1 MFKINSIF
9 FLFASL
15 CASLSFP
22 LSAQEPAVN
31 KDSVKI
37 SLNLKNIVDL
47 AISQSSS
54 LKSAQNQHV
63 SYYWRYRNFSKQFL
77 PNLIL
82 NGTLPN
88 YTQSTVPV
96 TQPDGSIEFKQ
107 VSNLTMNSNLY
118 LNQYIPLTGTQIY
131 ASTSFSR
138 VQDYNKNSTLFS
150 GSPFSIGFYQPIFA
164 YNWMK
169 WTKKAEPMIYDESQK
184 NFIQTIEAIAYTATS
199 YFFNYLRIQT
209 NYNLA
214 KSSFDNSSDNLKI
227 AQVKKKLGQISEN
240 DFSRIELSVLN
251 AQKSMNSAKM
261 ELKNA
266 DFTLKSYIGL
276 DQKVNIEL
284 QMPLLITLFDIDPKK
299 ALKEAREN
307 RSEQVYYQRRLISA
321 ESQLTQAKRSSG
333 LTAALSGNYGLS
345 NSAETFQGIY
355 SQPLNQRML
364 QLSFSI
370 PILDWGKAASSVK
383 MAESNRDLVSFDVK
397 QSFEDFDRG
406 VIVQVEQFS
415 LLKDQL
421 KTAEEA
427 DKVAANGYIIALKK
441 FKNGEITITDMNI
454 ASSERVTGKLDYI
467 NSLAT
472 YWLAFYRLRMLTL
485 FDFELDQKI
494 FYDNPMLAG
503 EIKIKETL
511 IHKK

>member
-1 MFKINSIF
+1 MLYRLYIQLIV
-9 FLFASL
+9 SL
-15 CASLSFP
+15 LCLTP
-22 LSAQEPAVN
+22 IIRLSAQEPITKN
-31 KDSVKI
+31 DSAGLGL
-37 SLNLKNIVDL
+37 SLRNIVDL

-54 LKSAQNQHV
+54 LKYAQNQHV

-88 YTQSTVPV
+88 YTQSTVPI

-107 VSNLTMNSNLY
+107 VSNLTINSNLY

-131 ASTSFSR
+131 ASTTFSR
-138 VQDYNKNSTLFS
+138 VQDYNKSNTLFS
-150 GSPFSIGFYQPIFA
+150 GSPFSIGFNQPIFA

-169 WTKKAEPMIYDESQK
+169 WTKITEPMIYDESQK
-184 NFIQTIEAIAYTATS
+184 NFIQTIEGIAYNATS

-209 NYNLA
+209 NFNLA
-214 KSSFDNSSDNLKI
+214 KSSYDNSSDNLKI
-227 AQVKKKLGQISEN
+227 AQIKKKLGQISEN

-261 ELKNA
+261 DLKNA

-276 DQKVNIEL
+276 DQKEKIEL
-284 QMPLLITLFDIDPKK
+284 QMPLLITLFDIDPQK
-299 ALKEAREN
+299 ALKEAKEN

-333 LTAALSGNYGLS
+333 LNATLSGNYGLS
-345 NSAETFQGIY
+345 NSAETFPGIY

-364 QLSFSI
+364 QLSFSV

-406 VIVQVEQFS
+406 VIVQVEQFG

-441 FKNGEITITDMNI
+441 FQNGEITITDMNI
-454 ASSERVTGKLDYI
+454 ASSERVTAKLDYI

-472 YWLAFYRLRMLTL
+472 YWLAYYRLRILTL
-485 FDFELDQKI
+485 YDFEINQKI
-494 FYDNPMLAG
+494 TYINPMLVG
-503 EIKIKETL
+503 EKIK
-511 IHKK
+511 

>member
-1 MFKINSIF
+1 MFKLLKILSLYSL
-9 FLFASL
+9 LFI
-15 CASLSFP
+15 SFSFRI
-22 LSAQEPAVN
+22 SAQDTHN
-31 KDSVKI
+31 KKDSLKLGL
-37 SLNLKNIVDL
+37 SLRNVVEL
-47 AISQSSS
+47 AITQSSA
-54 LKSAQNQHV
+54 LKYAQNQHV
-63 SYYWRYRNFSKQFL
+63 SYYWRYRNFTKQFL
-77 PNLIL
+77 PNLVL
-82 NGTLPN
+82 SGTLPN

-107 VSNLTMNSNLY
+107 VSYLSNSSNLS

-131 ASTSFSR
+131 ASTTLSR

-150 GSPFSIGFYQPIFA
+150 GSPFSIGFNQPIFA

-169 WTKKAEPMIYDESQK
+169 WSKKTEPMIYDESQK
-184 NFIQTIEAIAYTATS
+184 NFVQTIEGIAYNATS

-214 KSSFDNSSDNLKI
+214 KSSYDNSSDNLKI
-227 AQVKKKLGQISEN
+227 ARIKKKLGQISDN

-261 ELKNA
+261 DLKNA
-266 DFTLKSYIGL
+266 DFSLKSYIGL
-276 DQKVNIEL
+276 DQKENIEL
-284 QMPLLITLFDIDPKK
+284 QMPLLITLFDIDPQK
-299 ALKEAREN
+299 ALKEARDN

-333 LTAALSGNYGLS
+333 LNATLSGNYGLT
-345 NSAETFQGIY
+345 NSAENFPGIY
-355 SQPLNQRML
+355 NQPLQQRMF
-364 QLSFSI
+364 QLTFSL

-406 VIVQVEQFS
+406 VIVQVEQFG

-441 FKNGEITITDMNI
+441 FQNGEITITDMNI
-454 ASSERVTGKLDYI
+454 ASSERVTAKLDYI

-472 YWLAFYRLRMLTL
+472 YWLAYYRLRMLTL
-485 FDFELDQKI
+485 FDFELNQKI
-494 FYDNPMLAG
+494 NYTNPILTG
-503 EIKIKETL
+503 QTN
-511 IHKK
+511 

>member
-1 MFKINSIF
+1 MSRYLAIF
-9 FLFASL
+9 L
-15 CASLSFP
+15 CFTLLCFSETSRI
-22 LSAQEPAVN
+22 SAQDAKGK
-31 KDSVKI
+31 KDTLKLEL
-37 SLNLKNIVDL
+37 SLGNVVQL
-47 AISQSSS
+47 AITQSSS
-54 LKSAQNQHV
+54 LKYAQNQHV

-88 YTQSTVPV
+88 FTQSTVPV

-107 VSNLTMNSNLY
+107 ISYLSNSSSLS

-131 ASTSFSR
+131 ASTTMSR
-138 VQDYNKNSTLFS
+138 VQDYNKNSTSFS
-150 GSPFSIGFYQPIFA
+150 GSPFSIGFNQPIFA

-169 WTKKAEPMIYDESQK
+169 WTKKTEPMVYDESQK
-184 NFIQTIEAIAYTATS
+184 NFIQTIEGIAYNATS
-199 YFFNYLRIQT
+199 YFFHYLRIQT

-214 KSSFDNSSDNLKI
+214 KSSYDNSSDNLRIAKI
-227 AQVKKKLGQISEN
+227 KKKLGQISEN

-266 DFTLKSYIGL
+266 DFSLKSYIGL
-276 DQKVNIEL
+276 DQKENIEL
-284 QMPLLITLFDIDPKK
+284 QMPLLITLFDIDPDR

-321 ESQLTQAKRSSG
+321 ESQLTQAKRGSG
-333 LTAALSGNYGLS
+333 LSATLSGNYGLT
-345 NSAETFQGIY
+345 NSAESFPGIY
-355 SQPLNQRML
+355 NQPLQQRMF
-364 QLSFSI
+364 QLTFSV

-383 MAESNRDLVSFDVK
+383 MAESNRDLVTFDVK

-406 VIVQVEQFS
+406 VIVQVEQFG

-441 FKNGEITITDMNI
+441 FQNGEITITDMNI
-454 ASSERVTGKLDYI
+454 ASSERVTAKLDYI

-472 YWLAFYRLRMLTL
+472 YWLAYYRLRILTL
-485 FDFELDQKI
+485 YDFELNQKI
-494 FYDNPMLAG
+494 YYMNPMLSG
-503 EIKIKETL
+503 ETK
-511 IHKK
+511 

>member
-1 MFKINSIF
+1 MCKKVKIIF
-9 FLFASL
+9 GFTFLLLSL
-15 CASLSFP
+15 NYTIF
-22 LSAQEPAVN
+22 AQEGKNN
-31 KDSVKI
+31 KDSVKLGL
-37 SLNLKNIVDL
+37 SLRNIVDL

-54 LKSAQNQHV
+54 LKYAQNQHV

-88 YTQSTVPV
+88 FTQSTVPV
-96 TQPDGSIEFKQ
+96 TQPDGSIEFRQ
-107 VSNLTMNSNLY
+107 VSNLSIASQLS

-131 ASTSFSR
+131 ASTSFAR
-138 VQDYNKNSTLFS
+138 VQDYNKNSILYS
-150 GSPFSIGFYQPIFA
+150 GSPFSIGFNQPIFA

-169 WTKKAEPMIYDESQK
+169 WSKKTEPMIYDESQK
-184 NFIQTIEAIAYTATS
+184 NFIQTIENIAYTATS

-227 AQVKKKLGQISEN
+227 AQIKKKLGQISEN
-240 DFSRIELSVLN
+240 DFSRIQLSVLN
-251 AQKSMNSAKM
+251 AEKSMSSAKM
-261 ELKNA
+261 DLKNA
-266 DFTLKSYIGL
+266 DFSLKSYIGL

-299 ALKEAREN
+299 ALKEARVN
-307 RSEQVYYQRRLISA
+307 RSEQVYYLRRLISA

-333 LTAALSGNYGLS
+333 LTATLSGNYGLS
-345 NSAETFQGIY
+345 NSAETFPEIY
-355 SQPLNQRML
+355 NQPLNQRML
-364 QLSFSI
+364 QLTFSV

-397 QSFEDFDRG
+397 QAFEDFDRS

-441 FKNGEITITDMNI
+441 FQNGEITITDMNI

-472 YWLAFYRLRMLTL
+472 YWLAYYRLRILTL
-485 FDFELDQKI
+485 YDFELNQKI
-494 FYDNPMLAG
+494 SYENPMLSG
-503 EIKIKETL
+503 EIITIKPQ
-511 IHKK
+511 KK

>member
-1 MFKINSIF
+1 MCKKVKIIFSIA
-9 FLFASL
+9 FLLLSL
-15 CASLSFP
+15 NYTIF
-22 LSAQEPAVN
+22 AQEGNNN
-31 KDSVKI
+31 KDSVKMGL
-37 SLNLKNIVDL
+37 SLKNIVDL

-54 LKSAQNQHV
+54 LKYAQNQHV
-63 SYYWRYRNFSKQFL
+63 SFYWRYRNFTKQFL

-88 YTQSTVPV
+88 YAQSTVPV
-96 TQPDGSIEFKQ
+96 TQPDGSIEFRQ
-107 VSNLTMNSNLY
+107 VSNLSIASYLS

-131 ASTSFSR
+131 ASTSFAR
-138 VQDYNKNSTLFS
+138 VQDYNKNSVRYS
-150 GSPFSIGFYQPIFA
+150 GSPFSIGFNQPIFA

-169 WTKKAEPMIYDESQK
+169 WTKKTEPMIYDESQK
-184 NFIQTIEAIAYTATS
+184 NFIQTIENIAYTATY

-240 DFSRIELSVLN
+240 DFSRIQLSVLN
-251 AQKSMNSAKM
+251 AEKSMSSANM
-261 ELKNA
+261 NLKNA
-266 DFTLKSYIGL
+266 DFSLKSYIGL

-284 QMPLLITLFDIDPKK
+284 QMPLLITLFDIDPQK

-307 RSEQVYYQRRLISA
+307 RSEQVYYLRRLISA
-321 ESQLTQAKRSSG
+321 ESELTQAKRSSG
-333 LTAALSGNYGLS
+333 LSAALSGNYGLS
-345 NSAETFQGIY
+345 NSAETFPGIY
-355 SQPLNQRML
+355 NQPLNQRML
-364 QLSFSI
+364 QLTFSV

-397 QSFEDFDRG
+397 QAFEDFDRS

-441 FKNGEITITDMNI
+441 FQNGEITITDMNI

-472 YWLAFYRLRMLTL
+472 YWLAYYRLRILTL
-485 FDFELDQKI
+485 YDFELDQKI
-494 FYDNPMLAG
+494 SYENPILSG
-503 EIKIKETL
+503 EITTIKPQ
-511 IHKK
+511 KK

>member
-1 MFKINSIF
+1 MNKRVKKLVCFA
-9 FLFASL
+9 FLFLTFNFLLTAQDDNSKKDTIKL
-15 CASLSFP
+15 SLS
-22 LSAQEPAVN
+22 
-31 KDSVKI
+31 
-37 SLNLKNIVDL
+37 LKNIVEL
-47 AISQSSS
+47 AITQSSS
-54 LKSAQNQHV
+54 LKYAQNQHV
-63 SYYWRYRNFSKQFL
+63 SSYWRYRNFTKQFL
-77 PNLIL
+77 PNLVL

-88 YTQSTVPV
+88 YTQSTVPI

-107 VSNLTMNSNLY
+107 VSNLSISSNLS

-138 VQDYNKNSTLFS
+138 VQDYNKHNVLFS
-150 GSPFSIGFYQPIFA
+150 GSPFSIGFTQPIFS

-169 WTKKAEPMIYDESQK
+169 WSKKTEPMIYDESQK
-184 NFIQTIEAIAYTATS
+184 NFIQTIEGIAYNATS

-214 KSSFDNSSDNLKI
+214 KSSYDNSSDNLKI
-227 AQVKKKLGQISEN
+227 AQIKKKLGQISEN

-251 AQKSMNSAKM
+251 AQKSMSSAKM

-284 QMPLLITLFDIDPKK
+284 QMPLLITLFDIDPQK
-299 ALKEAREN
+299 ALKEAKEN
-307 RSEQVYYQRRLISA
+307 RSEQVYYLRRLISA
-321 ESQLTQAKRSSG
+321 ESQLMQAKRSTG

-345 NSAETFQGIY
+345 NSSETFSGIY
-355 SQPLNQRML
+355 DQPLNQRML
-364 QLSFSI
+364 QLTFNV

-441 FKNGEITITDMNI
+441 FQNGEITITDMNI
-454 ASSERVTGKLDYI
+454 ASSERVSAKLDYI

-472 YWLAFYRLRMLTL
+472 YWLAYYHLRMLTL
-485 FDFELDQKI
+485 YDFELDQKI
-494 FYDNPMLAG
+494 TYDNSMLSG
-503 EIKIKETL
+503 EL
-511 IHKK
+511 KK

>member
-1 MFKINSIF
+1 MSKKVKIIFSIA
-9 FLFASL
+9 FLL
-15 CASLSFP
+15 LSFNYTI
-22 LSAQEPAVN
+22 LAQEGKNN
-31 KDSVKI
+31 KDSVKMGL
-37 SLNLKNIVDL
+37 SLKNIVDL

-54 LKSAQNQHV
+54 LKYAQNQHV
-63 SYYWRYRNFSKQFL
+63 SFYWRYRNFTKQFL

-88 YTQSTVPV
+88 YAQSTVPV

-107 VSNLTMNSNLY
+107 VSNLSIASYLS

-131 ASTSFSR
+131 ASTSFAR
-138 VQDYNKNSTLFS
+138 VQDYNKNSVLFS
-150 GSPFSIGFYQPIFA
+150 GSPFSIGFNQPIFA

-169 WTKKAEPMIYDESQK
+169 WTKKTEPMIYDESQK
-184 NFIQTIEAIAYTATS
+184 NFIQTIENIAYTATS

-227 AQVKKKLGQISEN
+227 AQIKKKLGQISEN
-240 DFSRIELSVLN
+240 DFSRIQLSVLN
-251 AQKSMNSAKM
+251 AEKSMSSAKM
-261 ELKNA
+261 DLKNA
-266 DFTLKSYIGL
+266 DFSLKSYIGL

-284 QMPLLITLFDIDPKK
+284 QMPLLITLFDIDPQK

-307 RSEQVYYQRRLISA
+307 RSEQVYYLRRLISA

-333 LTAALSGNYGLS
+333 LTATLSGNYGLS
-345 NSAETFQGIY
+345 NSAETFPGIY
-355 SQPLNQRML
+355 NQPLNQRML
-364 QLSFSI
+364 QLTFSV

-397 QSFEDFDRG
+397 QAFEDFDRS

-415 LLKDQL
+415 LMKDQL

-441 FKNGEITITDMNI
+441 FQNGEITITDMNI
-454 ASSERVTGKLDYI
+454 ASSERVTAKLDYI

-472 YWLAFYRLRMLTL
+472 YWLAYYRLRILTL
-485 FDFELDQKI
+485 YDFELNQKI
-494 FYDNPMLAG
+494 SYENPMLSG
-503 EIKIKETL
+503 EITTIKPQ
-511 IHKK
+511 KK

>member
-1 MFKINSIF
+1 MVYKSPIKLLLAFSCLMAISR
-9 FLFASL
+9 
-15 CASLSFP
+15 
-22 LSAQEPAVN
+22 LSAQEGSVRN
-31 KDSVKI
+31 DSLKL
-37 SLNLKNIVDL
+37 SLSLRNIVDL
-47 AISQSSS
+47 AISQSSA
-54 LKSAQNQHV
+54 LKYAQNQHV

-88 YTQSTVPV
+88 YAQSTIPV

-107 VSNLTMNSNLY
+107 VSNLSINSNLY

-131 ASTSFSR
+131 ASTTFSR
-138 VQDYNKNSTLFS
+138 VQDYNKENTRYS
-150 GSPFSIGFYQPIFA
+150 GSPFSIGFNQPIFA

-169 WTKKAEPMIYDESQK
+169 WTKILEPMIYDESQK
-184 NFIQTIEAIAYTATS
+184 NFIQTIEGIAYNATS

-214 KSSFDNSSDNLKI
+214 KNSYDNSSDNLKI
-227 AQVKKKLGQISEN
+227 AKIKKKLGQISDN

-261 ELKNA
+261 DLKNA
-266 DFTLKSYIGL
+266 DFSLKSYIGL
-276 DQKVNIEL
+276 DQKEKIEL
-284 QMPLLITLFDIDPKK
+284 QMPLLITLFDIDSQK

-333 LTAALSGNYGLS
+333 LNATLSGNYGLS
-345 NSAETFQGIY
+345 NSAENFAGIY
-355 SQPLNQRML
+355 SNPLNQRML
-364 QLSFSI
+364 QLTFSV

-406 VIVQVEQFS
+406 VIVQVEQFG

-441 FKNGEITITDMNI
+441 FQNGEITITDMNI
-454 ASSERVTGKLDYI
+454 ASSERVTAKLDYI

-472 YWLAFYRLRMLTL
+472 YWLAYYRLRILTL
-485 FDFELDQKI
+485 YDFELDHKI
-494 FYDNPMLAG
+494 KYTNPMLIG
-503 EIKIKETL
+503 ESVTK
-511 IHKK
+511 

>member
-1 MFKINSIF
+1 MFYKLKIFIC
-9 FLFASL
+9 LTLL
-15 CASLSFP
+15 CFSTTLQI
-22 LSAQEPAVN
+22 SAQDTKN
-31 KDSVKI
+31 KKDTVKFGL
-37 SLNLKNIVDL
+37 SLRNVVEL
-47 AISQSSS
+47 AITQSSS
-54 LKSAQNQHV
+54 LKYAQNQHV
-63 SYYWRYRNFSKQFL
+63 SYYWRYRNFTKQFL

-107 VSNLTMNSNLY
+107 IAYLSNSSSLS

-131 ASTSFSR
+131 ASSTMSR
-138 VQDYNKNSTLFS
+138 VQDYNKNSTSFS
-150 GSPFSIGFYQPIFA
+150 GSPFSIGFSQPIFA

-169 WTKKAEPMIYDESQK
+169 WSKKTEPMVYDESQK
-184 NFIQTIEAIAYTATS
+184 NFIQTIEAIAYTATAN
-199 YFFNYLRIQT
+199 FFNYLRIQT

-214 KSSFDNSSDNLKI
+214 KNSFDNSSDNLKI
-227 AQVKKKLGQISEN
+227 AQIKKKLGQISEN

-261 ELKNA
+261 DLKNA
-266 DFTLKSYIGL
+266 DFSLKSYIGL
-276 DQKVNIEL
+276 DQQENIEL
-284 QMPLLITLFDIDPKK
+284 EMPLLITLFDIDPEK

-321 ESQLTQAKRSSG
+321 ESQLTQAKRGSG
-333 LTAALSGNYGLS
+333 LSATLSGNYGLT
-345 NSAETFQGIY
+345 NSAETFPGIY
-355 SQPLNQRML
+355 NQPLQQRMF
-364 QLSFSI
+364 QLTFSV

-383 MAESNRDLVSFDVK
+383 MAESNRDLVTFDVK

-406 VIVQVEQFS
+406 VIVQVEQFG

-441 FKNGEITITDMNI
+441 FQNGEITITDMNI
-454 ASSERVTGKLDYI
+454 ASSERVTAKLDYI

-472 YWLAFYRLRMLTL
+472 YWLAYYRLRMLTL
-485 FDFELDQKI
+485 YDFELDHKI
-494 FYDNPMLAG
+494 NYNNPMLSS
-503 EIKIKETL
+503 EKS
-511 IHKK
+511 KK

>member
-1 MFKINSIF
+1 MLKFLTYISLLF
-9 FLFASL
+9 FLF
-15 CASLSFP
+15 P
-22 LSAQEPAVN
+22 TKISAQDTNN
-31 KDSVKI
+31 KKDTLKLGL
-37 SLNLKNIVDL
+37 SLGNVVQL

-54 LKSAQNQHV
+54 LKYAQNQHV
-63 SYYWRYRNFSKQFL
+63 SYFWRYRNFSKQFL

-82 NGTLPN
+82 SGTLPN

-107 VSNLTMNSNLY
+107 VAYLSNSTNLS

-131 ASTSFSR
+131 ASTTLAR
-138 VQDYNKNSTLFS
+138 VQDYNKNSTVFS
-150 GSPFSIGFYQPIFA
+150 GSPFSIGFNQPIFA

-169 WTKKAEPMIYDESQK
+169 WSKKTEPMIYDESQK
-184 NFIQTIEAIAYTATS
+184 NFIQTIEAIAYNATS

-214 KSSFDNSSDNLKI
+214 KSSYDNSSDNLKI
-227 AQVKKKLGQISEN
+227 ARIKKKLGQISEN

-261 ELKNA
+261 DLKNA
-266 DFTLKSYIGL
+266 DFSLKSYIGL
-276 DQKVNIEL
+276 DQKENIEL
-284 QMPLLITLFDIDPKK
+284 QMPLLITLFDIDPDK
-299 ALKEAREN
+299 ALKQAREN

-333 LTAALSGNYGLS
+333 LNATLSGNYGLT
-345 NSAETFQGIY
+345 NSAEFFPGIY
-355 SQPLNQRML
+355 NQPLQQRMF
-364 QLSFSI
+364 QLTFSL

-406 VIVQVEQFS
+406 VIVQVEQFG

-441 FKNGEITITDMNI
+441 FQNGEITITDMNI
-454 ASSERVTGKLDYI
+454 ASSERVTAKLDYI

-472 YWLAFYRLRMLTL
+472 YWLAYYRLRMLTL
-485 FDFELDQKI
+485 YDFELNQKI
-494 FYDNPMLAG
+494 NYVNPML
-503 EIKIKETL
+503 TSQTN
-511 IHKK
+511 

>member
-1 MFKINSIF
+1 MPARTIFTICVAFLLFSRVCLGGDQVKKGTADTTKIG
-9 FLFASL
+9 
-15 CASLSFP
+15 LS
-22 LSAQEPAVN
+22 
-31 KDSVKI
+31 
-37 SLNLKNIVDL
+37 LKNVVEL
-47 AISQSSS
+47 AITQSSS
-54 LKSAQNQHV
+54 LKYAQNQHV
-63 SYYWRYRNFSKQFL
+63 SYYWRYRNFTKQFL

-82 NGTLPN
+82 SGTFPN

-107 VSNLTMNSNLY
+107 ISYLSNTSNIS

-131 ASTSFSR
+131 ASSAFSR
-138 VQDYNKNSTLFS
+138 VQDYNKKSVLFS
-150 GSPFSIGFYQPIFA
+150 GSPFSIGFNQPIFA

-169 WTKKAEPMIYDESQK
+169 WSKKTEPMIYDESQK

-209 NYNLA
+209 VYNLA
-214 KSSFDNSSDNLKI
+214 KNSYDNSSDNLKI
-227 AQVKKKLGQISEN
+227 AKIKKKLGQISDN

-261 ELKNA
+261 DLKNA
-266 DFTLKSYIGL
+266 DFSLKSYIGL
-276 DQKVNIEL
+276 DQKENIEL
-284 QMPLLITLFDIDPKK
+284 QMPLLITLFDIDPQK
-299 ALKEAREN
+299 ALKEAKEN
-307 RSEQVYYQRRLISA
+307 RSEQVYYKRRLISA

-333 LTAALSGNYGLS
+333 LSATLSGNYGLS
-345 NSAETFQGIY
+345 NSAPSFPGIY
-355 SQPLNQRML
+355 ENPLNQRML
-364 QLSFSI
+364 QLTFSV

-441 FKNGEITITDMNI
+441 FQNGEITITDMNI
-454 ASSERVTGKLDYI
+454 ASSERVTAKLDYI
-467 NSLAT
+467 NSLTT

-485 FDFELDQKI
+485 YDFELDQKI
-494 FYDNPMLAG
+494 RYDNPMITGA
-503 EIKIKETL
+503 EITK
-511 IHKK
+511 

>member
-1 MFKINSIF
+1 MVKKI
-9 FLFASL
+9 
-15 CASLSFP
+15 P
-22 LSAQEPAVN
+22 LSIYFALYFFAIQFSLTAQEKN
-31 KDSVKI
+31 GTRDSLI
-37 SLNLKNIVDL
+37 LGLSLRNVVEL
-47 AISQSSS
+47 AITQSSA
-54 LKSAQNQHV
+54 LKYAQNQHV
-63 SYYWRYRNFSKQFL
+63 SYYWRYRNFTKQFL

-107 VSNLTMNSNLY
+107 ISYLSNTSNLS

-131 ASTSFSR
+131 ASSTFSR
-138 VQDYNKNSTLFS
+138 VQDYNKNSVLFS
-150 GSPFSIGFYQPIFA
+150 GSPFSIGFNQPIFA

-169 WTKKAEPMIYDESQK
+169 WSKKTEPMIYDESQK
-184 NFIQTIEAIAYTATS
+184 NFIQTIEGIAYNATS

-227 AQVKKKLGQISEN
+227 AKIKKKLGQISDN
-240 DFSRIELSVLN
+240 DYSRIELSVLN
-251 AQKSMNSAKM
+251 AQKSMNSAEM
-261 ELKNA
+261 DLKNA
-266 DFTLKSYIGL
+266 DFSLKSYIGL
-276 DQKVNIEL
+276 DQKEKIEL
-284 QMPLLITLFDIDPKK
+284 QMPLLITLFDIDPQK

-307 RSEQVYYQRRLISA
+307 RSEQVYFQRRLISA
-321 ESQLTQAKRSSG
+321 ERDLTAAKRSTG
-333 LTAALSGNYGLS
+333 LSATLSGNYGLT
-345 NSAETFQGIY
+345 NSAETFPGIY
-355 SQPLNQRML
+355 ENPLNQRML
-364 QLSFSI
+364 QLTFSV

-383 MAESNRDLVSFDVK
+383 MAESSRDLVNFDVK

-406 VIVQVEQFS
+406 VIVQVEQFG

-441 FKNGEITITDMNI
+441 FQNGEITITDMNI
-454 ASSERVTGKLDYI
+454 ASSERVTAKLDYI

-472 YWLAFYRLRMLTL
+472 YWLAYYRLRILTL
-485 FDFELDQKI
+485 YDFELNQKI
-494 FYDNPMLAG
+494 TYKNPMLTG
-503 EIKIKETL
+503 EIKK
-511 IHKK
+511 

>member
-1 MFKINSIF
+1 MSKMAKILFSFSFLLLVFNSTVF
-9 FLFASL
+9 
-15 CASLSFP
+15 
-22 LSAQEPAVN
+22 AQEGKNN
-31 KDSVKI
+31 KDSVKMGL
-37 SLNLKNIVDL
+37 SLKNIVDL

-54 LKSAQNQHV
+54 LKYAQNQHV

-88 YTQSTVPV
+88 YAQSTVPV

-107 VSNLTMNSNLY
+107 VSNLSIASQLS

-131 ASTSFSR
+131 ASTSFAR
-138 VQDYNKNSTLFS
+138 VQDYNKNSVLFS
-150 GSPFSIGFYQPIFA
+150 GSPFSIGFNQPIFA

-169 WTKKAEPMIYDESQK
+169 WSKKTEPMIYDESQK
-184 NFIQTIEAIAYTATS
+184 NFIQTIENIAYTATS
-199 YFFNYLRIQT
+199 YFFNCLRIQT

-227 AQVKKKLGQISEN
+227 AQIKKKLGQISEN
-240 DFSRIELSVLN
+240 DFSRIQLSVLN
-251 AQKSMNSAKM
+251 AEKSMSSAKM
-261 ELKNA
+261 DLKNA
-266 DFTLKSYIGL
+266 DFSLKSYIGL
-276 DQKVNIEL
+276 DQKINIEL
-284 QMPLLITLFDIDPKK
+284 QMPLLITLFDIDPQK

-307 RSEQVYYQRRLISA
+307 RSEQVYYLRRLISA

-333 LTAALSGNYGLS
+333 LSATLSGNYGLS
-345 NSAETFQGIY
+345 NSAGTFPGIY
-355 SQPLNQRML
+355 NQPLNQRML
-364 QLSFSI
+364 QLTFSV

-397 QSFEDFDRG
+397 QAFEDFDRS
-406 VIVQVEQFS
+406 VIVQVEQFG

-441 FKNGEITITDMNI
+441 FQNGEITITDMNI

-472 YWLAFYRLRMLTL
+472 YWLAYYRLRILTL
-485 FDFELDQKI
+485 YDFELNQKI
-494 FYDNPMLAG
+494 SYGNPMLSG
-503 EIKIKETL
+503 EVNTIKPM
-511 IHKK
+511 KK

>member
-1 MFKINSIF
+1 MCKRVKIYLF
-9 FLFASL
+9 FTFLLLSL
-15 CASLSFP
+15 NYQVF
-22 LSAQEPAVN
+22 AQEGQN
-31 KDSVKI
+31 KKDSLKI
-37 SLNLKNIVDL
+37 SLSLRNIVEL

-54 LKSAQNQHV
+54 LKYAQNQHV

-88 YTQSTVPV
+88 YAQSTIPV

-107 VSNLTMNSNLY
+107 VSNLSISSNLS

-131 ASTSFSR
+131 ASTSFAR
-138 VQDYNKNSTLFS
+138 VQDYNKNNTLFS
-150 GSPFSIGFYQPIFA
+150 GSPFSVGFNQPIFA

-169 WTKKAEPMIYDESQK
+169 WSKKTEPMIYDESQK
-184 NFIQTIEAIAYTATS
+184 NFIQTIESIAYTATS

-227 AQVKKKLGQISEN
+227 AQIKRKLGQISEN

-251 AQKSMNSAKM
+251 AQKSMSSAKM
-261 ELKNA
+261 DLKNA
-266 DFTLKSYIGL
+266 DFSLKSYIGL
-276 DQKVNIEL
+276 DQKENIEL
-284 QMPLLITLFDIDPKK
+284 QMPLLITLFDISPDK

-307 RSEQVYYQRRLISA
+307 RSEQVYYLRRMISA

-333 LTAALSGNYGLS
+333 LSATLSGNYGLS
-345 NSAETFQGIY
+345 NSAQTFPGIY
-355 SQPLNQRML
+355 EQPLNQRML
-364 QLSFSI
+364 QLTFSV

-397 QSFEDFDRG
+397 QAFEDFDRS

-415 LLKDQL
+415 LLKEQL

-441 FKNGEITITDMNI
+441 FQNGEITITDMNI

-472 YWLAFYRLRMLTL
+472 YWLAYYRLRILTL
-485 FDFELDQKI
+485 YDFELDQKI
-494 FYDNPMLAG
+494 NYSNPMLSG
-503 EIKIKETL
+503 EINTFKPP
-511 IHKK
+511 KK

>member
-1 MFKINSIF
+1 MVYKSPIKLLLAFSCLMAISR
-9 FLFASL
+9 
-15 CASLSFP
+15 
-22 LSAQEPAVN
+22 LSAQEGSVRN
-31 KDSVKI
+31 DSLKL
-37 SLNLKNIVDL
+37 SLSLRNIVDL
-47 AISQSSS
+47 AISQSSA
-54 LKSAQNQHV
+54 LKYAQNQHV

-88 YTQSTVPV
+88 YAQSTIPV

-107 VSNLTMNSNLY
+107 VSNLSINSNLY

-131 ASTSFSR
+131 ASTTFSR
-138 VQDYNKNSTLFS
+138 VQDYNKENTRYS
-150 GSPFSIGFYQPIFA
+150 GSPFSIGFNQPIFA

-169 WTKKAEPMIYDESQK
+169 WTKILEPMIYDESQK
-184 NFIQTIEAIAYTATS
+184 NFIQTIEGIAYNATS

-214 KSSFDNSSDNLKI
+214 KNSYDNSSDNLKI
-227 AQVKKKLGQISEN
+227 AKIKKKLGQISDN

-261 ELKNA
+261 DLKNA
-266 DFTLKSYIGL
+266 DFSLKSYIGL
-276 DQKVNIEL
+276 DQKEKIEL
-284 QMPLLITLFDIDPKK
+284 QMPLLITLFDIDSQK

-333 LTAALSGNYGLS
+333 LNATLSGNYGLS
-345 NSAETFQGIY
+345 NSAENFAGIY
-355 SQPLNQRML
+355 SNPLNQRML
-364 QLSFSI
+364 QLTFSV

-406 VIVQVEQFS
+406 VIVQVEQFG

-441 FKNGEITITDMNI
+441 FQNGEITITDMNI
-454 ASSERVTGKLDYI
+454 ASSERVTAKLDYI

-472 YWLAFYRLRMLTL
+472 YWLAYYRLRILTL
-485 FDFELDQKI
+485 YDFELDHKI
-494 FYDNPMLAG
+494 KYTNPMLIG
-503 EIKIKETL
+503 ESV
-511 IHKK
+511 KK

>member
-1 MFKINSIF
+1 MGKRVKIIF
-9 FLFASL
+9 SFTFLLLSL
-15 CASLSFP
+15 NCTIF
-22 LSAQEPAVN
+22 AQEGKNN
-31 KDSVKI
+31 KDSVKMGL
-37 SLNLKNIVDL
+37 SLRNIVDL

-54 LKSAQNQHV
+54 LKYAQNQHV
-63 SYYWRYRNFSKQFL
+63 SNYWRYRNFTKQFL

-88 YTQSTVPV
+88 YNQSTVPV
-96 TQPDGSIEFKQ
+96 TQPDGSIEFRQ
-107 VSNLTMNSNLY
+107 VSNLSIASQLS

-131 ASTSFSR
+131 ASTSFAR
-138 VQDYNKNSTLFS
+138 VQDYNKNSVLYS
-150 GSPFSIGFYQPIFA
+150 GSPFSIGFNQPIFA

-169 WTKKAEPMIYDESQK
+169 WSKKTEPMIYDESQK
-184 NFIQTIEAIAYTATS
+184 NFIETIENIAYTATS

-227 AQVKKKLGQISEN
+227 AQIKKKLGQISEN
-240 DFSRIELSVLN
+240 DFSRIQLSVLN
-251 AQKSMNSAKM
+251 AEKSMSSAKM
-261 ELKNA
+261 DMKNA
-266 DFTLKSYIGL
+266 DFSLKSYIGL
-276 DQKVNIEL
+276 DQKVNMEL

-307 RSEQVYYQRRLISA
+307 RSEQVYYLRRLISA

-333 LTAALSGNYGLS
+333 LSATLSGNYGLS
-345 NSAETFQGIY
+345 NSAETFSGIY
-355 SQPLNQRML
+355 NQPLNQRML
-364 QLSFSI
+364 QLTFSV

-397 QSFEDFDRG
+397 QAFEDFDRS

-415 LLKDQL
+415 LMKDQL

-441 FKNGEITITDMNI
+441 FQNGEITITDMNI

-472 YWLAFYRLRMLTL
+472 YWLAYYRLRILTL
-485 FDFELDQKI
+485 YDFELNQKI
-494 FYDNPMLAG
+494 SYENPMLSG
-503 EIKIKETL
+503 EITMVKPQ
-511 IHKK
+511 KK

>member
-1 MFKINSIF
+1 MQISLKIWI
-9 FLFASL
+9 
-15 CASLSFP
+15 
-22 LSAQEPAVN
+22 LSACLLILPNLRSTAQSEQSIQ
-31 KDSVKI
+31 DSIKLGL
-37 SLNLKNIVDL
+37 SLKNIVEL
-47 AISQSSS
+47 AITKSSS
-54 LKSAQNQHV
+54 LKYAQNQHV
-63 SYYWRYRNFSKQFL
+63 SYYWRYRNFTKQFL

-82 NGTLPN
+82 NGALPN
-88 YTQSTVPV
+88 YTQSTLPV

-107 VSNLTMNSNLY
+107 VANLSISSNLS

-131 ASTSFSR
+131 ASTTFSR

-150 GSPFSIGFYQPIFA
+150 GSPFSIGFNQPIFA

-169 WTKKAEPMIYDESQK
+169 WSKKTEPMIYDESQK
-184 NFIQTIEAIAYTATS
+184 NFIQTIEGIAYNATS

-209 NYNLA
+209 NFNLA
-214 KSSFDNSSDNLKI
+214 KNSYDNSSDNLKI
-227 AQVKKKLGQISEN
+227 AKIKRKLGQISEN

-251 AQKSMNSAKM
+251 AKKSMSSAKM

-266 DFTLKSYIGL
+266 DFSLKSYIGL
-276 DQKVNIEL
+276 DQKENIEL

-321 ESQLTQAKRSSG
+321 ESQLTQAKRSTG
-333 LTAALSGNYGLS
+333 LSATLSGNYGLS
-345 NSAETFQGIY
+345 NSSQTFPGIY
-355 SQPLNQRML
+355 NQPLNQRML
-364 QLSFSI
+364 QLTFSV
-370 PILDWGKAASSVK
+370 PILDWGKAVSSVK

-397 QSFEDFDRG
+397 QSFEDFDRS

-415 LLKDQL
+415 LLKEQL

-441 FKNGEITITDMNI
+441 FQNGEITITDMNI

-472 YWLAFYRLRMLTL
+472 YWLAYYRLRILTL
-485 FDFELDQKI
+485 YDFELNQKI
-494 FYDNPMLAG
+494 SYDNPMLSG
-503 EIKIKETL
+503 EVK
-511 IHKK
+511 

>member
-1 MFKINSIF
+1 MFKLLKILSLYSL
-9 FLFASL
+9 LFI
-15 CASLSFP
+15 SFSFRI
-22 LSAQEPAVN
+22 SAQDTHN
-31 KDSVKI
+31 KKDSLKLGL
-37 SLNLKNIVDL
+37 SLRNVVEL
-47 AISQSSS
+47 AITQSSA
-54 LKSAQNQHV
+54 LKYAQNQHV
-63 SYYWRYRNFSKQFL
+63 SYYWRYRNFTKQFL
-77 PNLIL
+77 PNLVL
-82 NGTLPN
+82 SGTLPN

-107 VSNLTMNSNLY
+107 VSYLSNSSNLS

-131 ASTSFSR
+131 ASTTLSR

-150 GSPFSIGFYQPIFA
+150 GSPFSIGFNQPIFA

-169 WTKKAEPMIYDESQK
+169 WSKKTEPMIYDESQK
-184 NFIQTIEAIAYTATS
+184 NFVQTIEGIAYNATS

-214 KSSFDNSSDNLKI
+214 KSSYDNSSDNLKI
-227 AQVKKKLGQISEN
+227 ARIKKKLGQISDN

-261 ELKNA
+261 DLKNA
-266 DFTLKSYIGL
+266 DFSLKSYIGL
-276 DQKVNIEL
+276 DQKENIEL
-284 QMPLLITLFDIDPKK
+284 QMPLLITLFDIDPQK
-299 ALKEAREN
+299 ALKEARDN

-333 LTAALSGNYGLS
+333 LNATLSGNYGLT
-345 NSAETFQGIY
+345 NSAENFPGIY
-355 SQPLNQRML
+355 NQPLQQRMF
-364 QLSFSI
+364 QLTFSL

-406 VIVQVEQFS
+406 VIVQVEQFG

-441 FKNGEITITDMNI
+441 FQNGEITITDMNI
-454 ASSERVTGKLDYI
+454 ASSERVTAKLDYI

-472 YWLAFYRLRMLTL
+472 YWLAYYRLRMLTL
-485 FDFELDQKI
+485 YDFELNQKI
-494 FYDNPMLAG
+494 NYTNPIL
-503 EIKIKETL
+503 TSQTN
-511 IHKK
+511 

>member
-1 MFKINSIF
+1 MFRRLLIAVTF
-9 FLFASL
+9 ALLFLSHTAT
-15 CASLSFP
+15 
-22 LSAQEPAVN
+22 LSAQDVIGT
-31 KDSVKI
+31 KDSLKLGL
-37 SLNLKNIVDL
+37 SLRNVVEL
-47 AISQSSS
+47 AITQSSS
-54 LKSAQNQHV
+54 LKYAQNQHV
-63 SYYWRYRNFSKQFL
+63 SYYWRHRNFSKQFL

-107 VSNLTMNSNLY
+107 IAYLSNTSNLS

-131 ASTSFSR
+131 ASTTLSR
-138 VQDYNKNSTLFS
+138 VQDYNKNSVLFS
-150 GSPFSIGFYQPIFA
+150 GSPFSIGFNQPIFA

-169 WTKKAEPMIYDESQK
+169 WSKKTEPMIYDESQK
-184 NFIQTIEAIAYTATS
+184 NFVQTIEGIAYNATS

-209 NYNLA
+209 SYNLA
-214 KSSFDNSSDNLKI
+214 KSSYENSSDNLKI
-227 AQVKKKLGQISEN
+227 AKVKKKLGQISDN

-266 DFTLKSYIGL
+266 DFSLKSYIGL
-276 DQKVNIEL
+276 DQKENIEL
-284 QMPLLITLFDIDPKK
+284 QMPLLITLFDIDPQQ

-321 ESQLTQAKRSSG
+321 ESNLTQAKRNTG
-333 LTAALSGNYGLS
+333 LSATLSGNYGLT
-345 NSAETFQGIY
+345 NSAETFPGIY
-355 SQPLNQRML
+355 QNPLNQRML
-364 QLSFSI
+364 QLTFSI

-383 MAESNRDLVSFDVK
+383 MAESNRDLVTFDVK

-441 FKNGEITITDMNI
+441 FQNGEITITDMNI
-454 ASSERVTGKLDYI
+454 ASSERVTAKLDYI

-472 YWLAFYRLRMLTL
+472 YWLAYYRLRILTL
-485 FDFELDQKI
+485 YDFELNQKI
-494 FYDNPMLAG
+494 SYLNPMLLG
-503 EIKIKETL
+503 EIKN
-511 IHKK
+511 

>member
-1 MFKINSIF
+1 MSRYLKIFICVTLLYFSGNSRI
-9 FLFASL
+9 
-15 CASLSFP
+15 
-22 LSAQEPAVN
+22 SAQETKNN
-31 KDSVKI
+31 KDTLKLGL
-37 SLNLKNIVDL
+37 SLRNVVQL

-54 LKSAQNQHV
+54 LKYAQNQHV

-107 VSNLTMNSNLY
+107 ISYLSSSSSLS

-131 ASTSFSR
+131 ASSTMSR
-138 VQDYNKNSTLFS
+138 VQDYNKKSTSYS
-150 GSPFSIGFYQPIFA
+150 GSPFSIGFNQPIFA

-169 WTKKAEPMIYDESQK
+169 WTKKTEPLVYDESQK
-184 NFIQTIEAIAYTATS
+184 NFIQTIEGIAYNATS
-199 YFFNYLRIQT
+199 YFFQYLRIQT
-209 NYNLA
+209 NYSLA

-227 AQVKKKLGQISEN
+227 AKIKKKLGQISEN

-266 DFTLKSYIGL
+266 DFSLKSYIGL
-276 DQKVNIEL
+276 DQKENIEL
-284 QMPLLITLFDIDPKK
+284 QMPLLITLFDIDPER
-299 ALKEAREN
+299 ALKEARDN

-321 ESQLTQAKRSSG
+321 ESQLTQAKRGSG
-333 LTAALSGNYGLS
+333 LNATLSGNYGLT
-345 NSAETFQGIY
+345 NSAESFPGVY
-355 SQPLNQRML
+355 NQPLQQRML
-364 QLSFSI
+364 QLTFSV

-383 MAESNRDLVSFDVK
+383 MAESNRDLVTFDVK

-406 VIVQVEQFS
+406 VIVQVEQFG

-441 FKNGEITITDMNI
+441 FQNGEITITDMNI
-454 ASSERVTGKLDYI
+454 ASSERVTAKLDYI

-472 YWLAFYRLRMLTL
+472 YWLAYYRLRILTL
-485 FDFELDQKI
+485 YDFELNQKI
-494 FYDNPMLAG
+494 NYMNPMLSD
-503 EIKIKETL
+503 ET
-511 IHKK
+511 K

>member
-1 MFKINSIF
+1 MIIIVRKLICFAL
-9 FLFASL
+9 LFSVLDPGA
-15 CASLSFP
+15 
-22 LSAQEPAVN
+22 SAQETKSKA
-31 KDSVKI
+31 DSAKLGL
-37 SLNLKNIVDL
+37 SLRNVVQL
-47 AISQSSS
+47 AISQSSA
-54 LKSAQNQHV
+54 LKYAQNQHV

-82 NGTLPN
+82 SGTLPN

-107 VSNLTMNSNLY
+107 ISYLSNSSNLS

-131 ASTSFSR
+131 ASSTLSR
-138 VQDYNKNSTLFS
+138 VQDYNKNSISWS
-150 GSPFSIGFYQPIFA
+150 GSPFSIGFNQPIFA

-169 WTKKAEPMIYDESQK
+169 WSKKTEPMIYDESQK
-184 NFIQTIEAIAYTATS
+184 NFIQTIEGIAYNACS

-214 KSSFDNSSDNLKI
+214 KNSFDNSSDNLKI
-227 AQVKKKLGQISEN
+227 AKIKKKLGQISEN

-261 ELKNA
+261 DLKNA
-266 DFTLKSYIGL
+266 DFSLKSYVGL
-276 DQKVNIEL
+276 DQKENIEL
-284 QMPLLITLFDIDPKK
+284 QMPLLITLFDIDPDK

-307 RSEQVYYQRRLISA
+307 RSEQVYFQRRLISA

-333 LTAALSGNYGLS
+333 LSATLSGNYGLT
-345 NSAETFQGIY
+345 NSAETFPGIY
-355 SQPLNQRML
+355 NQPLQQRML
-364 QLSFSI
+364 QLTFSV
-370 PILDWGKAASSVK
+370 PILDWGKAASSIK

-397 QSFEDFDRG
+397 QSYEDFDRA
-406 VIVQVEQFS
+406 VIVQVEQFG

-441 FKNGEITITDMNI
+441 FQNGEITITDMNI
-454 ASSERVTGKLDYI
+454 ASSERVTAKLDYI

-472 YWLAFYRLRMLTL
+472 YWLAYYRLRMLTMYD
-485 FDFELDQKI
+485 FDLDQKI
-494 FYDNPMLAG
+494 NYVNPMLTG
-503 EIKIKETL
+503 EIK
-511 IHKK
+511 